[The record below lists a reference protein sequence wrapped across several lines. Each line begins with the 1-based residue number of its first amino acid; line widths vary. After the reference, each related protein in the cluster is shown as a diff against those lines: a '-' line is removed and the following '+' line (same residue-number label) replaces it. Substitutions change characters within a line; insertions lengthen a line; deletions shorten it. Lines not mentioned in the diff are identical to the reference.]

1 MTASKTPSRSVSE
14 AETVAKVCV
23 VDDDAAVRDS
33 LEWLIESV
41 NLPVKTFSNGM
52 EFLDSNA
59 PFEPGCVI
67 LDIRMPGLSGI
78 DVFEDLQERAAT
90 IPVIFLTGHGD
101 VHLAVRAMKAGAF
114 DFIEKPFNDQLLLDL
129 VQKAIQRDEET
140 AALHGE
146 LGEIKIRVENLTKR
160 ERQVLD
166 GVVAGGSNRSIA
178 EELNLSEKTIE
189 FHRSKM
195 MEKMAADSLAQLI
208 QMVTTLDKSGGLN

>member
-1 MTASKTPSRSVSE
+1 MVGSL
-14 AETVAKVCV
+14 TVMGKEMKAKVCV
-23 VDDDAAVRDS
+23 VDDDTAVRES

-52 EFLDSNA
+52 EFLDSEA

-78 DVFEDLQERAAT
+78 DVFEELKSRASS

-114 DFIEKPFNDQLLLDL
+114 DFVEKPFNDQLLLDL
-129 VQKAIQRDEET
+129 VQKAIRNDEET
-140 AALHGE
+140 ASLRGE
-146 LGEIKIRVENLTKR
+146 LVVIKERVDNLTAR
-160 ERQVLD
+160 EGQVLD

-178 EELNLSEKTIE
+178 EALNLSEKTIE

-195 MEKMAADSLAQLI
+195 MEKMEAGSLAQLI
-208 QMVTTLDKSGGLN
+208 QMVTILDKSKPNS

>member
-1 MTASKTPSRSVSE
+1 MVNLAQ
-14 AETVAKVCV
+14 ETSNKMESKVCI
-23 VDDDAAVRDS
+23 VDDDTAVRVS

-41 NLPVKTFSNGM
+41 NLPVKTFANGM
-52 EFLDSNA
+52 EFLDSEA

-78 DVFEDLQERAAT
+78 DVFEELKSRSSS

-101 VHLAVRAMKAGAF
+101 VHLAVRAMKTGAF
-114 DFIEKPFNDQLLLDL
+114 DFVEKPFNDQLLLDL
-129 VQKAIQRDEET
+129 VQKAITSDEET
-140 AALHGE
+140 ASLRGE
-146 LGEIKIRVENLTKR
+146 LGEIKIRMDNLTAR
-160 ERQVLD
+160 EREVLN

-195 MEKMAADSLAQLI
+195 MEKMEAGSLANLI
-208 QMVTTLDKSGGLN
+208 QMVTILDKAEFN

>member
-1 MTASKTPSRSVSE
+1 MTAAKTPSQPDRNADGE
-14 AETVAKVCV
+14 AKVCI

-41 NLPVKTFSNGM
+41 NLPVMTFANGM

-78 DVFEDLQERAAT
+78 DVFEDLQKRAAT

-129 VQKAIQRDEET
+129 VQKAINHGAET

-146 LGEIKIRVENLTKR
+146 LGEIKFRVEKLTAR

-195 MEKMAADSLAQLI
+195 MEKMAAESLAQLI
-208 QMVTTLDKSGGLN
+208 QMITTFDKSGGLE

>member
-1 MTASKTPSRSVSE
+1 MTVTELATQPI
-14 AETVAKVCV
+14 VCI

-33 LEWLIESV
+33 LEWLIKSV
-41 NLPVKTFSNGM
+41 NLKVQTFSNGM
-52 EFLDSNA
+52 EFLDSEA
-59 PFEPGCVI
+59 PFQPGCVI

-78 DVFEDLQERAAT
+78 DVFEELQSRSAS

-129 VQKAIQRDEET
+129 VQKAIKSDEET
-140 AALHGE
+140 ASVRDE
-146 LGEIKIRVENLTKR
+146 LGKIQERLNSLTSR

-166 GVVAGGSNRSIA
+166 GVVDGGSNRLIA
-178 EELNLSEKTIE
+178 EELELSEKTIE

-195 MEKMAADSLAQLI
+195 MEKMEAGSLAELI
-208 QMVTTLDKSGGLN
+208 QMVTTLDKMNHLSS

>member
-1 MTASKTPSRSVSE
+1 MIVSKEPSQPDSIAKS
-14 AETVAKVCV
+14 AAKVCI

-41 NLPVKTFSNGM
+41 NLPVETFTNGM

-78 DVFEDLQERAAT
+78 DVFEDLQTRAAT

-114 DFIEKPFNDQLLLDL
+114 DFVEKPFNDQLLLDL
-129 VQKAIQRDEET
+129 VQKAIKYDEET
-140 AALHGE
+140 ATLHDE
-146 LGEIKIRVENLTKR
+146 LGEIKIRVEKLTER

-178 EELNLSEKTIE
+178 ETLNLSEKTIE

-195 MEKMAADSLAQLI
+195 MDKMAAESLAQLI
-208 QMVTTLDKSGGLN
+208 QMITTFDKSGRLS